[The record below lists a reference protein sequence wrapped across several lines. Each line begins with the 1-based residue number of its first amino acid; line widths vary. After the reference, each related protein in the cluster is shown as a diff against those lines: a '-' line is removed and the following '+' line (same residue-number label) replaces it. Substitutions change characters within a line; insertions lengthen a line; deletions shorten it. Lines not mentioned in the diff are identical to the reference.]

1 MVHLYCLHFTGAV
14 MDEVAGKRFE
24 DSTLA
29 KKAKFFIYAPPLITQ
44 RKSKRPSPNAPFKNA
59 ERWQTSIYYLWWLYL
74 RRSDAYKATC
84 KKGGKGRLAK
94 LYADFGDVFDDK
106 ETEKDTFW
114 SWWKTHAHLF
124 WEPAARQVAE
134 TKDTVDAEETDLVV
148 RLALEVRTA
157 HIIKQVRRLL
167 RENEAKVKQA
177 RAKSRAKY
185 PVRNKVK
192 LTSLHKHLRVYDAF
206 VANQGKKLHEIA
218 DIAGL
223 RVDERIEIFDS
234 EGDSIGLKSLSWI
247 DKNGYRPAY
256 QREIVQVIRRRK
268 RQIARQHIIAAKEY
282 IACVEQGYFPCRSI
296 LK

>member
-1 MVHLYCLHFTGAV
+1 

-124 WEPAARQVAE
+124 WEKEARQVVEA
-134 TKDTVDAEETDLVV
+134 KDVVDAEETDLVV

-157 HIIKQVRRLL
+157 HIVRQVRRLL

-185 PVRNKVK
+185 PVRTKVK
-192 LTSLHKHLRVYDAF
+192 LRSLYAHLYIYDYKSENPDIKNNALVFDAVAKHLRLNVDDKIEVF
-206 VANQGKKLHEIA
+206 DEDGKTLGTKTMT
-218 DIAGL
+218 
-223 RVDERIEIFDS
+223 
-234 EGDSIGLKSLSWI
+234 WI
-247 DKNGYRPAY
+247 KRNRFYAY
-256 QREIVQVIRRRK
+256 EKEAENTIKRRK
-268 RQIARQHIIAAKEY
+268 RQIIGKHLKAAKEY

-296 LK
+296 PK